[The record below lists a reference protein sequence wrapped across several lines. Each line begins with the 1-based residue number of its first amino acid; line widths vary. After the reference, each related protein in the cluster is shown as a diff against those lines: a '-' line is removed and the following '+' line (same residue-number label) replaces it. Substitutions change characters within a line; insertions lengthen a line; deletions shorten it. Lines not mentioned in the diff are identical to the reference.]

1 MGEAYIHTQNVAL
14 FKMVTISSK
23 TVTSIKQNITVSL
36 INIAFMVV
44 AALIGMLG
52 LVTGLLLNEASA
64 ILVIANALRLL
75 KWNSKVETASMIAV
89 KERTLSPIINENK
102 LEQELGTVT
111 SKTEGLGCCC
121 AEKGIENRTILPII
135 DKKRET
141 KLETLISRTDGQSCC
156 CEEKMVEN
164 RTLLPIREKK
174 EKEGLGSVANR
185 IEGTGCC
192 CEEKVIENEVPVT
205 IISEKKGEG
214 GLETMTLQI
223 EGLGCSCEGQIIEK
237 KMKLLQG
244 VKTFSLNP
252 ITNQIKVT
260 FDPLTVSILDIEKVV
275 SKAGM
280 KAVLIKSK

>member
-1 MGEAYIHTQNVAL
+1 
-14 FKMVTISSK
+14 
-23 TVTSIKQNITVSL
+23 
-36 INIAFMVV
+36 
-44 AALIGMLG
+44 
-52 LVTGLLLNEASA
+52 
-64 ILVIANALRLL
+64 
-75 KWNSKVETASMIAV
+75 
-89 KERTLSPIINENK
+89 
-102 LEQELGTVT
+102 
-111 SKTEGLGCCC
+111 
-121 AEKGIENRTILPII
+121 
-135 DKKRET
+135 
-141 KLETLISRTDGQSCC
+141 
-156 CEEKMVEN
+156 MVEN

-185 IEGTGCC
+185 IEGTGYC